1 MKEIERKFLLK
12 KIAFEFFK
20 IENVY
25 EIEQYYIS
33 INPEI
38 RLRKAID
45 FDNKSTQCYLT
56 QKSKGDLIRSEI
68 TKEISEEFY
77 LSQKKNKIGNEIHK
91 LRYVVK
97 LEDGTIAEIDLFTNY
112 NLNIAE
118 VEFNSEEEA
127 NNFRPPKWFG
137 KEVTDNIK
145 YKNKS
150 IAFEGVASC

>member
-1 MKEIERKFLLK
+1 MKEIERKFILK
-12 KIAFEFFK
+12 KIAFSLFAIEK
-20 IENVY
+20 IY
-25 EIEQYYIS
+25 SIEQYYTS

-38 RLRKAID
+38 RLRKITD
-45 FDNKSTQCYLT
+45 YENKSAKYYLT
-56 QKSKGDLIRSEI
+56 QKDEENLAREEI
-68 TKEISEEFY
+68 TKEVPESFY
-77 LSQKKNKIGNEIHK
+77 LNQKKNKIGNEIHK

>member
-77 LSQKKNKIGNEIHK
+77 LAQKKNKIGNEISK
-91 LRYVVK
+91 LRYIVK
-97 LEDGTIAEIDLFTNY
+97 LEDNKMAAIDMYYTL
-112 NLNIAE
+112 NLKIAE
-118 VEFNSEEEA
+118 VEFETKEEA

-137 KEVTDNIK
+137 KEITYNLK
-145 YKNKS
+145 YKNKY
-150 IAFEGVASC
+150 IALEGVDTL